1 MKLDLDWMEKVVAF
15 KSLVDEEYLSTII
28 DHVKPTYFGDKN
40 LSFIF
45 DVICDFYDRRKTL
58 PTPTEIKLYLSTQEQ
73 RETFRKV
80 VTELSAIEKN
90 LNKDELY
97 ANTERFIKERGIY
110 HAMMSVAKDVGN
122 GEIDTGKILDMFEET
137 CNVSLIHDIGTD
149 LFNDMHKVREDVLQK
164 SPTISTGYKWLD
176 DKMGGGFMQNG
187 RAMYVFA
194 GETNIGKSIILGN
207 FAINAARQGKTVL
220 VITLE
225 MSEAMYS
232 KRLVASISQTSFA
245 NMAGDIDIVEA
256 KVEGFKNVTGG
267 RIIIKEFP
275 PSCMTPRDIQ
285 AFIKKLK
292 KNGINIELIVL
303 DYINLLTSTK
313 GKDSYERVKFIA
325 EETRAITYEFKC
337 PLVTV
342 TQLNR
347 CLALDTKVLTEDK
360 KQCNLNELKVG
371 DKIYA
376 DNANVVEVRHIY
388 PIEKNKCYKIRLK
401 SGKEIVCSSRHIF
414 PTANQQMKSIDTGL
428 KIGDKLLSL
437 YVSL

>member
-187 RAMYVFA
+187 RVMYVFA

-347 CLALDTKVLTEDK
+347 AGYSVEPSITALSESYALGATADFIGSLWQGDGDNEMGIMRHSLLKNRFGRNAGTTALKIDYSTLTITEDEAINCMT
-360 KQCNLNELKVG
+360 Q
-371 DKIYA
+371 DSQ
-376 DNANVVEVRHIY
+376 D
-388 PIEKNKCYKIRLK
+388 
-401 SGKEIVCSSRHIF
+401 SS
-414 PTANQQMKSIDTGL
+414 D
-428 KIGDKLLSL
+428 LLSRFAR
-437 YVSL
+437 

>member
-73 RETFRKV
+73 RETFRRV

-122 GEIDTGKILDMFEET
+122 GDIDTGKILDMFEET

-207 FAINAARQGKTVL
+207 FAINAAKQGKTVL

-292 KNGINIELIVL
+292 KNGINIDLIVL

-347 CLALDTKVLTEDK
+347 TGYSVEPSITALSESYALGATADFIGSLWQGDGD
-360 KQCNLNELKVG
+360 NEMGIMRHSLLKNRFG
-371 DKIYA
+371 R
-376 DNANVVEVRHIY
+376 NA
-388 PIEKNKCYKIRLK
+388 
-401 SGKEIVCSSRHIF
+401 GT
-414 PTANQQMKSIDTGL
+414 TAL
-428 KIGDKLLSL
+428 KINYSTLTIMEDEAINCMTQDSQDSSDLLGRLSR
-437 YVSL
+437 

>member
-292 KNGINIELIVL
+292 KNGINIDLIVL

-347 CLALDTKVLTEDK
+347 TGYSVEPSITALSESYALGATADFIGSLWQGDGDNEMGIMRHSLLKNRFGRNAGTTALKIDYSTLTITEDEAINCMT
-360 KQCNLNELKVG
+360 Q
-371 DKIYA
+371 DSQ
-376 DNANVVEVRHIY
+376 D
-388 PIEKNKCYKIRLK
+388 
-401 SGKEIVCSSRHIF
+401 SS
-414 PTANQQMKSIDTGL
+414 D
-428 KIGDKLLSL
+428 LLSRFAR
-437 YVSL
+437 

>member
-122 GEIDTGKILDMFEET
+122 GDIDTGKILDMFEET

-149 LFNDMHKVREDVLQK
+149 LFNEMHKVREDVLQK

-176 DKMGGGFMQNG
+176 DKMGGGFMQHG

-292 KNGINIELIVL
+292 KNGINIDLIVL

-347 CLALDTKVLTEDK
+347 TGYSVEPSITALSESYALGATADFIGSLWQGDGDNEMGIMRHSLLKNRFGRNAGTTALKIDYSTLTITEDEAINCMT
-360 KQCNLNELKVG
+360 Q
-371 DKIYA
+371 DSQ
-376 DNANVVEVRHIY
+376 D
-388 PIEKNKCYKIRLK
+388 
-401 SGKEIVCSSRHIF
+401 SS
-414 PTANQQMKSIDTGL
+414 D
-428 KIGDKLLSL
+428 LLSRFAR
-437 YVSL
+437 

>member
-122 GEIDTGKILDMFEET
+122 GDIDTGKILDMFEET

-207 FAINAARQGKTVL
+207 FAINAAKQGKTVL

-256 KVEGFKNVTGG
+256 KVEGFENVTGG

-292 KNGINIELIVL
+292 KNGINIDLIVL

-347 CLALDTKVLTEDK
+347 TGYSVEPSITALSESYALGATADFIGSLWQGDGDNEMGIMRHSLLKNRFGRNAGTTALKIDYSTLTITEDEAINCMT
-360 KQCNLNELKVG
+360 Q
-371 DKIYA
+371 DSQ
-376 DNANVVEVRHIY
+376 D
-388 PIEKNKCYKIRLK
+388 
-401 SGKEIVCSSRHIF
+401 SS
-414 PTANQQMKSIDTGL
+414 D
-428 KIGDKLLSL
+428 LLSRFAR
-437 YVSL
+437 

>member
-73 RETFRKV
+73 RDTFRKV

-149 LFNDMHKVREDVLQK
+149 LFNEMHKVREDVLQK

-207 FAINAARQGKTVL
+207 FTVNAARHGKTVL

-256 KVEGFKNVTGG
+256 KVEGFKNITGG

-292 KNGINIELIVL
+292 KNGINIDLIVL

-347 CLALDTKVLTEDK
+347 TGYSVEPSITALSESYALGATADFIGSLWQGDGDNEMGIMRHSLLKNRFGRNAGTTALKIDYSTLTITEDAAINSMT
-360 KQCNLNELKVG
+360 QESQ
-371 DKIYA
+371 D
-376 DNANVVEVRHIY
+376 
-388 PIEKNKCYKIRLK
+388 
-401 SGKEIVCSSRHIF
+401 SS
-414 PTANQQMKSIDTGL
+414 D
-428 KIGDKLLSL
+428 LLSRFAR
-437 YVSL
+437 